1 MTSASPSS
9 LALSIVAVAALAV
22 TVVGCK
28 TPADASP
35 EPGTSAT
42 VTSAAAPSGRKMRVT
57 NAPAE
62 GDVDVVVR
70 DAIARATADKRRVVV
85 YVGATWC
92 EPCQRFHHAA
102 ERGELDAKFPDVD
115 LLGFDTDRDNERLA
129 SAGYVSRL
137 IPLFALPGADGR
149 ASGKQVEGGIKGE
162 GAVGFIAPRLEKMLA
177 E

>member
-1 MTSASPSS
+1 MRRAKTAL
-9 LALSIVAVAALAV
+9 LALVAALAV
-22 TVVGCK
+22 GCK
-28 TPADASP
+28 SQADASP
-35 EPGTSAT
+35 EPGPSA
-42 VTSAAAPSGRKMRVT
+42 SAAAPTPKGKMRLV

-62 GDVDVVVR
+62 GDVDTLVR
-70 DAIARATADKRRVVV
+70 SAEDAAMKERRRVVV
-85 YVGATWC
+85 YVGAKWC

-115 LLGFDTDRDNERLA
+115 IVGFDADKDAERLA
-129 SAGYVSRL
+129 SAGYVSKL
-137 IPLFALPGADGR
+137 IPLFALPGPDGR

>member
-1 MTSASPSS
+1 MRWSVVAL
-9 LALSIVAVAALAV
+9 LALLSA
-22 TVVGCK
+22 GCK
-28 TPADASP
+28 TQPDAAP
-35 EPGTSAT
+35 ERSA
-42 VTSAAAPSGRKMRVT
+42 SAASTAPASTGKMRLT

-62 GDVDVVVR
+62 GDVDTIVR
-70 DAIARATADKRRVVV
+70 GAQAKATADRRRVVV

-92 EPCQRFHHAA
+92 EPCQRFHHAV

-115 LLGFDTDRDNERLA
+115 LLGFDADNDAERLA

-137 IPLFALPGADGR
+137 IPLFALPGPDGR

-177 E
+177 D